1 MLMRGEGDPMRIKIP
16 DFETFAEQLA
26 YGQLMS
32 ARQQVL
38 ERILAKRFGPLPED
52 YLWQMEWGATEYFDL
67 WADRFA
73 DGLSLEEIFA
83 DGPED

>member
-1 MLMRGEGDPMRIKIP
+1 MQGDGYPMRIKIP
-16 DFETFAEQLA
+16 DFDTFAEQLA

-32 ARQQVL
+32 AKQQVL
-38 ERILAKRFGPLPED
+38 ERILIKRFGPLPED
-52 YLWQMEWGATEYFDL
+52 YLWQMEWGAAEDFDL